1 MPLMSNVRRLM
12 LAERIAAFL
21 NSGDTVVAEVVVEP
35 QQSTRCFVRVR
46 PLPKPGVPREE
57 RRYLN
62 SSWSLWEYWDFEFRR
77 LVLREGWKNDE
88 WNYDRYIVEDQRR
101 TANDPMSFEQALGEW
116 VPSGA
121 VFQHITESECPE

>member
-1 MPLMSNVRRLM
+1 M